1 MCNIYGEAQLILFK
15 QLYELYEKG
24 IILLLHS
31 PSIRSYIIVVMCYP
45 RFTICTNEKNLIS
58 EAQFDQIFFHQIA
71 HCIIPKA
78 KCLHLYTVE
87 QLIGTPLTQYHIV
100 ILQKFTATILR
111 CTAFEIQKSTVL
123 QVLTNSCIL
132 ETKYPAKC

>member
-58 EAQFDQIFFHQIA
+58 EAQCDQIFFLIL
-71 HCIIPKA
+71 IPNA
-78 KCLHLYTVE
+78 KFLHLYTVE

-132 ETKYPAKC
+132 EKKYPAKC